1 MAHTATAATQT
12 RDQPLASR
20 VTWEN
25 GGNREID
32 SLVADEVAATA
43 ASALAAFLSLP
54 GEAAERSFSLLG
66 MHTPR
71 SSEAALET
79 LS

>member
-43 ASALAAFLSLP
+43 ASALAAT
-54 GEAAERSFSLLG
+54 LLAL
-66 MHTPR
+66 
-71 SSEAALET
+71 AAL
-79 LS
+79 LSALLAARAALRCFVSRAAFRA